1 MLILLSIVTWL
12 ILLHSQKHAL
22 GTNMKMDRCWVT
34 RLFLHHVPNI
44 CVLRMSSH
52 GHRQPRKRKRDMMIM
67 DEDVEAAEI
76 VTFEEVTVT
85 RRDGTT
91 AIRKVTVPLF
101 HPQPAQ
107 TERPESSHDPI
118 DAMANDM
125 DMIDAPHEP
134 EQDIVPVAA
143 PRSGKVSFP
152 TFEWN

>member
-1 MLILLSIVTWL
+1 
-12 ILLHSQKHAL
+12 
-22 GTNMKMDRCWVT
+22 
-34 RLFLHHVPNI
+34 
-44 CVLRMSSH
+44 
-52 GHRQPRKRKRDMMIM
+52 MMIM

-76 VTFEEVTVT
+76 ITFEEVTVT

-101 HPQPAQ
+101 EAQPAE
-107 TERPESSHDPI
+107 TERPGTSHDPI

-143 PRSGKVSFP
+143 PRFGKVSFP
-152 TFEWN
+152 AFELNECL